1 MDESNHSE
9 LIALTATIVSAHV
22 SNNTIAPSDLTGLIG
37 AVHKA
42 LAVART
48 GAATEPQVPAVTV
61 RKSISPD
68 YLICLEDGR
77 KFKSL
82 KRHLRINHDLTPRD
96 YRAKW
101 GLNTDYPMVAPNY
114 AAVRS
119 ALAKRI
125 GLGQGGRRAALAKAP
140 SSRPPPRRRKG
151 TTTTTG

>member
-22 SNNTIAPSDLTGLIG
+22 SNNTTAPSDLTGLIV

-42 LAVART
+42 LAVARS
-48 GAATEPQVPAVTV
+48 GAATEPQVPAVIV

-82 KRHLRINHDLTPRD
+82 KRHLRTIHDLSPRD

-101 GLNTDYPMVAPNY
+101 SLNTDYPMVAPNY
-114 AAVRS
+114 AAARS
-119 ALAKRI
+119 ALAKQI
-125 GLGQGGRRAALAKAP
+125 GLGQGARGAAFAKAP
-140 SSRPPPRRRKG
+140 SSRPSPRRRKG
-151 TTTTTG
+151 TTTTTE